1 MKVFAIGD
9 LHLPGSQDKSM
20 DVFGEKWEGH
30 AERVAQDWDA
40 RVGPGD
46 WVLLPGDLSWAMRLP
61 EAEEDLRWLGKR
73 PGFKLLIRGNH
84 DYWWQS
90 YRKVRQVLPENTVA
104 IQNNCHVSA
113 DGRVAVAGTRLWVVP
128 GLALRN
134 ALDIEPDAAPSAAP
148 ERRADEPDNEKLFN
162 REIGR
167 LRLSLESMPD
177 GAGVRIAMLHFPPI
191 GPDFK
196 PTPVTR
202 LLEEHGV
209 DYCVFAHL
217 HNLRQDVAFESEMN
231 GVRYRL
237 VSADYLNFQL
247 AEILALPKD

>member
-1 MKVFAIGD
+1 
-9 LHLPGSQDKSM
+9 M
-20 DVFGEKWEGH
+20 DVFGEKWEDH

-61 EAEEDLRWLGKR
+61 EAEVDLRWLGKR
-73 PGFKLLIRGNH
+73 PGLKLLIRGNH

-90 YRKVRQVLPENTVA
+90 YRKVRQALPENTVA
-104 IQNNCHVSA
+104 IQNNCHLSP
-113 DGRVAVAGTRLWVVP
+113 DGRVAVGGTRLWVVP
-128 GLALRN
+128 GLAFRD
-134 ALDIEPDAAPSAAP
+134 ALDIERDAAPSDAP
-148 ERRADEPDNEKLFN
+148 ERQGAEVDNEKLFS

-177 GAGVRIAMLHFPPI
+177 GTHIRIAMLHFPPV

-209 DYCVFAHL
+209 DYCVFGHL
-217 HNLRQDVAFESEMN
+217 HNLREGVSLDAEMN

-237 VSADYLNFQL
+237 VSGDYLNFQL
-247 AEILALPKD
+247 AEILALPGD